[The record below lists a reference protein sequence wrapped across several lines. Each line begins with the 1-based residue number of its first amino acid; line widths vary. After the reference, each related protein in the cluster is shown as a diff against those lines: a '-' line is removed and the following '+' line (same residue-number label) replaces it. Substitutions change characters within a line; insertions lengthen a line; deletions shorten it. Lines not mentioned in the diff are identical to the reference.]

1 MKSKMKNRFIN
12 SEIWSLTIG
21 GAFQRANVYKP
32 DALEKDKRGFK
43 FMLKGYIDNTIVDSY
58 KKGNVSD
65 EVHIENIEQLQKYTA
80 NFDKLLTNGQ
90 FNFGV
95 SQKLINL
102 YLKYLW
108 CLDIIP
114 EPPHFPVDRI
124 IQQKLE
130 YKPIKA
136 WTKIEKAEDYMAIV
150 NFARTKINTKEE
162 YTTSL
167 ATIELHQFSRRN
179 QDI

>member
-1 MKSKMKNRFIN
+1 MKNTFIN

-32 DALEKDKRGFK
+32 NVLEKDKKDFK
-43 FMLKGYIDNTIVDSY
+43 FMLKGYIDNTIVDRY

-65 EVHIENIEQLQKYTA
+65 SHHIENIERLQEYTS

-95 SQKLINL
+95 SQKLLNL

-108 CLDIIP
+108 CLDLIP

-124 IQQKLE
+124 IQQKLKF
-130 YKPIKA
+130 KPIIA
-136 WTKIEKAEDYMAIV
+136 WTKIETSEEYMSIV
-150 NFARTKINTKEE
+150 NFARTKINSKDAF
-162 YTTSL
+162 YTSL
-167 ATIELHQFSRRN
+167 ATIELNLFSRRN
-179 QDI
+179 DAI

>member
-1 MKSKMKNRFIN
+1 MKNKFIN

-32 DALEKDKRGFK
+32 DVLEKDKKDFK
-43 FMLKGYIDNTIVDSY
+43 FMLKGYIGNTIVPSY
-58 KKGNVSD
+58 NKGNMCD
-65 EVHIENIEQLQKYTA
+65 DVHIENIRSVQQYTS

-95 SQKLINL
+95 SQKLLNL

-124 IQQKLE
+124 IQEKLK
-130 YKPIKA
+130 YKPLIA
-136 WTKIEKAEDYMAIV
+136 WTKIQRPEEYMSIV
-150 NFARTKINTKEE
+150 NFARTKINPKDEC
-162 YTTSL
+162 YISL
-167 ATIELHQFSRRN
+167 ATIELNLFSRRN
-179 QDI
+179 N

>member
-1 MKSKMKNRFIN
+1 MKKTFIN

-21 GAFQRANVYKP
+21 GAFQRSNVYKL
-32 DALEKDKRGFK
+32 DVLEKDKKDFK
-43 FMLKGYIDNTIVDSY
+43 FMLKGYIDNTIVPSY
-58 KKGNVSD
+58 NKGNISD
-65 EVHIENIEQLQKYTA
+65 DVHIENIRSVQQYTS

-95 SQKLINL
+95 SQKLLNL

-124 IQQKLE
+124 IQEKLK
-130 YKPIKA
+130 YKPIIA
-136 WTKIEKAEDYMAIV
+136 WTKIETSEEYMSII
-150 NFARTKINTKEE
+150 NFARTKINPKNEFS
-162 YTTSL
+162 TSL
-167 ATIELHQFSRRN
+167 ATIELHLFSRRN
-179 QDI
+179 DAV